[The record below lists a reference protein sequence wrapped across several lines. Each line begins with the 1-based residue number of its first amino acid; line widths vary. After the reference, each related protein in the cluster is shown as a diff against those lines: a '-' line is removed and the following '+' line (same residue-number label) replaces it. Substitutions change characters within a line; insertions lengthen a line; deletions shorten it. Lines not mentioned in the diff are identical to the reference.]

1 MLPEILASP
10 TDAIIYLGNQGFLL
24 GFLVLL
30 METKRNGLMETH
42 GQFIYSLKENFRGMQ
57 AVKLTVAQRRR
68 MEERGGRPCCLR

>member
-42 GQFIYSLKENFRGMQ
+42 GQFII
-57 AVKLTVAQRRR
+57 V
-68 MEERGGRPCCLR
+68 